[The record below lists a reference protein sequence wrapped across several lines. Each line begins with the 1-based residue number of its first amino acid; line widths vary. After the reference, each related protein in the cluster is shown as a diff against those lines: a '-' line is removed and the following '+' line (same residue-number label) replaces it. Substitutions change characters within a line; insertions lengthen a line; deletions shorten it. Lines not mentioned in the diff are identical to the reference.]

1 MAEGSDQE
9 KTEPATGRKRD
20 KARDEG
26 QVAQTQ
32 ELPSA
37 LVLAAS
43 LLVFSAGAGWLW
55 EHFQDLFRL
64 PFTWIGQMEL
74 TGASFKQMA
83 VILGIKLVVVIAPV
97 LGTVVLAGVGASV
110 AQTGILIAKEAM
122 TPKIERLDPLQ
133 GFKRFVSIR
142 SLVDLVKN
150 IAKIF
155 VLGYVVYSTL
165 RAHGGEILNLMNQPG
180 PQVFALLMALI
191 FKLFLRA
198 SIVLVVLAVLDY
210 AFQRYEWERQLK
222 MTKQE
227 VIDEMKQSEGDPKI
241 KARIRAMQREVAM
254 RRMMQQVP
262 KADVV
267 ITNPTHVAVA
277 LRYESPKYPAPRV
290 VAKGKGFVAQRIRE
304 TARSHGV
311 PVLERPELAR
321 LLYATVKLDRMIPEQ
336 LYQAVAEILA
346 YVYALKGR
354 RSAAND
360 G

>member
-1 MAEGSDQE
+1 MAEDNDQE

-37 LVLAAS
+37 LVLAAA
-43 LLVFSAGAGWLW
+43 LLVFSVAATWLW
-55 EHFQDLFRL
+55 EHFVDLFLL
-64 PFTWIGQMEL
+64 PFTWVGQMEL
-74 TGASFKQMA
+74 SAGSFRQMMT
-83 VILGIKLVVVIAPV
+83 VLGLKLVVIVVPM
-97 LGTVVLAGVGASV
+97 LGAVVMAGVGANI
-110 AQTGILIAKEAM
+110 AQTGLMVAKEAM
-122 TPKIERLDPLQ
+122 TPKLTRLNPLQ
-133 GFKRFVSIR
+133 GFKRFISVR

-150 IAKIF
+150 LAKIF
-155 VLGYVVYSTL
+155 VLGFMVYRTIMSSGNEL
-165 RAHGGEILNLMNQPG
+165 LNLTNQPG
-180 PQVFALLMALI
+180 DQIFTVLMLLI
-191 FKLFLRA
+191 YKLFMRA
-198 SIVLVVLAVLDY
+198 AIILVALAVLDY

-227 VIDEMKQSEGDPKI
+227 VIDEHKQSEGDPKI
-241 KARIRAMQREVAM
+241 KARIRMIQREIAM

-277 LRYESPKYPAPRV
+277 LRYESPKFRAPRV
-290 VAKGKGFVAQRIRE
+290 VAKGQGHVAQRIRE
-304 TARSHGV
+304 TAQAHGV
-311 PVLERPELAR
+311 PILERPELAR
-321 LLYATVKLDRMIPEQ
+321 ALYAAVKLEQMIPEQ

-346 YVYALKGR
+346 YVFALKGGR
-354 RSAAND
+354 RAAND